1 MQYFDKNRPMQTL
14 VLSIRNVLS
23 TPKAFFSELPP
34 AAFYANSIFLA
45 TIIVFVASFIG
56 VPFHGFTLLF
66 MLPVSYA
73 LSLIGI
79 KFWASYLSWA
89 VKSFGKAKLGTPNA
103 FQISI
108 YACVPLM
115 LATVPILGLLS
126 CLWTIYLIWVALISR
141 CHVKPG
147 VAAIIIVIPVLFF
160 AIFASDAVS
169 LIYQLFPKLW
179 QT

>member
-1 MQYFDKNRPMQTL
+1 MQYFDKNRPMNTL
-14 VLSIRNVLS
+14 LLTMRDVLTS
-23 TPKAFFSELPP
+23 PKAFFSDLPP

-56 VPFHGFTLLF
+56 VAFHGFTLLF
-66 MLPVSYA
+66 MLPVSYG

-79 KFWASYLSWA
+79 KFWSSYLSWA
-89 VKSFGKAKLGTPNA
+89 VKSFGKAKLSTPNA
-103 FQISI
+103 FHLSV

-126 CLWTIYLIWVALISR
+126 CLWSIYLIWVALISR
-141 CHVKPG
+141 CHVKSG
-147 VAAIIIVIPVLFF
+147 VAAIIIAIPVLFF
-160 AIFASDAVS
+160 AIAASDTVS